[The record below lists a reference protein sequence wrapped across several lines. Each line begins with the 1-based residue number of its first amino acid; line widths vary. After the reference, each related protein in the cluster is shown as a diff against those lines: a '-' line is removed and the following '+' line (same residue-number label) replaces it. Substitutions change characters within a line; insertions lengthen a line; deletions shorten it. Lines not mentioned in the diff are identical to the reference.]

1 MNSAADG
8 IAADILG
15 VVAIAIGAA
24 AVLYALMHALRRA
37 GVDLPRWLLPAGI
50 GAAMILFSVWNDYAW
65 YGRMVDRLPP
75 DTVVLVSGANSVPWA
90 PWSYLAPITMRYAT
104 LDPATVTTAED
115 GVRSAQ
121 IRLTERRGPG
131 YIVRQEFDC
140 AGGRMRLPQ
149 GQWQVAAPHDPA
161 FAAVCKGG

>member
-15 VVAIAIGAA
+15 VIGIAIGTAA
-24 AVLYALMHALRRA
+24 LLFALMHGLRKA

-50 GAAMILFSVWNDYAW
+50 GAAMILYSVWNDYAW

-75 DTVVLVSGANSVPWA
+75 ESEVLVSGKTSFPWA
-90 PWSYLAPITMRYAT
+90 PWSYVVPMTVRYAT
-104 LDPATVTTAED
+104 LDRGSVTTGDD
-115 GVRSAQ
+115 GVRHAQ
-121 IRLTERRGPG
+121 ITLIERRGPG
-131 YIVRQEFDC
+131 YVIRQDFDC

-149 GQWQVAAPHDPA
+149 GEWQAAAPEDPA